1 MTSQRSPQTPAL
13 QLMTALKSLEKVQVP
28 PRLALLS
35 KYLEEA
41 YLNHRRNNRT
51 SSEVNVNAVEEA

>member
-1 MTSQRSPQTPAL
+1 MTSQRSHQTPTL
-13 QLMTALKSLEKVQVP
+13 QPMTALKSLENVQVP

-51 SSEVNVNAVEEA
+51 SSEVNVHTVEKA